1 MSTNYRI
8 TDSTIPHF
16 LTLTLVEWVDLFTRE
31 KYRQIIIDSLKFSIR
46 EKGLVLHA
54 YVIMSNHVHLIASV
68 KCDNLDLSN
77 IIRDLKRFTAK
88 EIYNLLKE
96 DKSESRREWLMQTF
110 DKQGELSSSNK
121 NFKIWRHENHPV
133 ILDRNSIVDERVKY
147 VHENPVI
154 AGICYRAEDYV
165 YSSASQYAGMQGLL
179 DIEFIN

>member
-68 KCDNLDLSN
+68 KSDNLDLSN
-77 IIRDLKRFTAK
+77 IIRDLKRFTAR
-88 EIYNLLKE
+88 EIYKQVKE
-96 DKSESRREWLMQTF
+96 DKSESRREWL
-110 DKQGELSSSNK
+110 
-121 NFKIWRHENHPV
+121 
-133 ILDRNSIVDERVKY
+133 LDRFSFEAKRSGRAKYFKVWKDDNHAVDLSNNNIDIFNKIDY
-147 VHENPVI
+147 IHYNPVS
-154 AGICYRAEDYV
+154 GGWVNNPEEFL
-165 YSSASQYAGMQGLL
+165 YSSAIDYSGGNGLVKVEV
-179 DIEFIN
+179 I